1 MTSPW
6 QPREDSHNDSHCSW
20 VRVGHLA
27 VLWELCFLTE
37 SLFSYR
43 YPLCECGRLSGNT
56 WFVLCYDLHAQ
67 RLGFQTS
74 SSSSSSSAPLCSS
87 LSVSIVVT
95 ARCYVRSF
103 CPPLTCHPHEQV
115 VCRPLV
121 HHCHPPS
128 LENCHLET
136 SCRESFLSPINL
148 CFRVYSWVF
157 PGTLCMTF
165 VLCIDRVLFIFWK
178 GNLFLIKEWW

>member
-6 QPREDSHNDSHCSW
+6 RPWEGSHNNSRCSW
-20 VRVGHLA
+20 VRVGHPA

-37 SLFSYR
+37 SLFSYH
-43 YPLCECGRLSGNT
+43 YPSLCECSGLSGNT
-56 WFVLCYDLHAQ
+56 WFVLLRLHAP

-74 SSSSSSSAPLCSS
+74 SYSSSAPLCSS

-95 ARCYVRSF
+95 ARCYVQSF
-103 CPPLTCHPHEQV
+103 CPPLHLPSSRASSLSSLCVTAT
-115 VCRPLV
+115 
-121 HHCHPPS
+121 PS

-136 SCRESFLSPINL
+136 LCRESLLSPINL

-157 PGTLCMTF
+157 PGILCMTF
-165 VLCIDRVLFIFWK
+165 VLCIDRILFIF
-178 GNLFLIKEWW
+178 